1 MAKSIFVQREVEK
14 IYESYIQYD
23 WLYDPNSSGER
34 YIRKPKENK
43 GFIEKM
49 KDFAWAFLGT
59 IVLCIIFGAI
69 AYLFVGCAKKP
80 SVETNYKK
88 KESVEVQN
96 LVINNDFNEP
106 AHVVIIDKD
115 GNVDFEYYGIVN
127 MTEKDGQQNIIVDV
141 RENEGE

>member
-1 MAKSIFVQREVEK
+1 MKDAFQSGLWG
-14 IYESYIQYD
+14 Y
-23 WLYDPNSSGER
+23 NSMFEE
-34 YIRKPKENK
+34 ENK

-49 KDFAWAFLGT
+49 KDFAWTFLEVIG
-59 IVLCIIFGAI
+59 LCAICGAV
-69 AYLFVGCAKKP
+69 AYLLVGCAKKP
-80 SVETNYKK
+80 SVETNHKK
-88 KESVEVQN
+88 KESIEVQN

-106 AHVVIIDKD
+106 AHVVIIDQD

>member
-1 MAKSIFVQREVEK
+1 MKDAFQSGLWG
-14 IYESYIQYD
+14 Y
-23 WLYDPNSSGER
+23 NSMFEE
-34 YIRKPKENK
+34 ENK

-49 KDFAWAFLGT
+49 KDFAWAFLFT
-59 IVLCIIFGAI
+59 VVLCVIIGLI
-69 AYLFVGCAKKP
+69 AYLLVGCAKKH

-106 AHVVIIDKD
+106 AHVVIIDQD

-127 MTEKDGQQNIIVDV
+127 IAEKDGQQNIIVDV

>member
-1 MAKSIFVQREVEK
+1 MFEE
-14 IYESYIQYD
+14 
-23 WLYDPNSSGER
+23 
-34 YIRKPKENK
+34 ENK

-49 KDFAWAFLGT
+49 KDFACTFLGT
-59 IVLCIIFGAI
+59 IVLCAICGAV

-80 SVETNYKK
+80 SVETNYEK

-115 GNVDFEYYGIVN
+115 GNVNFEYYGIVN
-127 MTEKDGQQNIIVDV
+127 ITEKDGQQNIIVDV
-141 RENEGE
+141 RENEGEKLRN

>member
-1 MAKSIFVQREVEK
+1 MKDAFQSGLWG
-14 IYESYIQYD
+14 Y
-23 WLYDPNSSGER
+23 NSMFEE
-34 YIRKPKENK
+34 ENK
-43 GFIEKM
+43 DFIEKM
-49 KDFAWAFLGT
+49 KDFAWTFLGT

-69 AYLFVGCAKKP
+69 AYLLVRCAKKP

-127 MTEKDGQQNIIVDV
+127 IAEKDGQQNIIVDV
-141 RENEGE
+141 RENEGDALRN

>member
-1 MAKSIFVQREVEK
+1 MFEV
-14 IYESYIQYD
+14 
-23 WLYDPNSSGER
+23 
-34 YIRKPKENK
+34 ENK

-49 KDFAWAFLGT
+49 KDFLWTLLFNV
-59 IVLCIIFGAI
+59 VLCVIIGAVT
-69 AYLFVGCAKKP
+69 YLLVGCAKKP
-80 SVETNYKK
+80 SVETYHKE

-127 MTEKDGQQNIIVDV
+127 MTETDGQQNIIVDV
-141 RENEGE
+141 SENEGE

>member
-1 MAKSIFVQREVEK
+1 MFEE
-14 IYESYIQYD
+14 
-23 WLYDPNSSGER
+23 
-34 YIRKPKENK
+34 ENK

-69 AYLFVGCAKKP
+69 AYLLVGCAKKP
-80 SVETNYKK
+80 SAKTNYRK

-106 AHVVIIDKD
+106 AHVIIIDQD

>member
-1 MAKSIFVQREVEK
+1 MFEE
-14 IYESYIQYD
+14 
-23 WLYDPNSSGER
+23 
-34 YIRKPKENK
+34 ENK

-49 KDFAWAFLGT
+49 KDFALALLFNAA
-59 IVLCIIFGAI
+59 LCVIIGLI
-69 AYLFVGCAKKP
+69 AYLLVGCAKKP
-80 SVETNYKK
+80 SVETNYEK

>member
-1 MAKSIFVQREVEK
+1 MKDAFQSGLWG
-14 IYESYIQYD
+14 Y
-23 WLYDPNSSGER
+23 NSMFEE
-34 YIRKPKENK
+34 ENK

-49 KDFAWAFLGT
+49 RDFAWAFLFT
-59 IVLCIIFGAI
+59 VVLCVIIGLI
-69 AYLFVGCAKKP
+69 AYLLVGCAKEP

-106 AHVVIIDKD
+106 AHVVIIDQD

-127 MTEKDGQQNIIVDV
+127 IAEKDGQQNIIVDV

>member
-1 MAKSIFVQREVEK
+1 MFEE
-14 IYESYIQYD
+14 
-23 WLYDPNSSGER
+23 
-34 YIRKPKENK
+34 ENK
-43 GFIEKM
+43 DFIEKM
-49 KDFAWAFLGT
+49 KDFLWALLFNAA
-59 IVLCIIFGAI
+59 LCVIIGLI
-69 AYLFVGCAKKP
+69 AYLLVGCAKKP
-80 SVETNYKK
+80 SVETNCEK

-106 AHVVIIDKD
+106 AHVVIIDQD

>member
-1 MAKSIFVQREVEK
+1 MFEE
-14 IYESYIQYD
+14 
-23 WLYDPNSSGER
+23 
-34 YIRKPKENK
+34 ENK

-49 KDFAWAFLGT
+49 KDFAWSFL
-59 IVLCIIFGAI
+59 IMC
-69 AYLFVGCAKKP
+69 YLWCSRLFPRRMLKKP
-80 SVETNYKK
+80 CVETNNSK

-115 GNVDFEYYGIVN
+115 GNVNFEYYGIVN
-127 MTEKDGQQNIIVDV
+127 MTEKDGQQNIIIDV

>member
-1 MAKSIFVQREVEK
+1 MKDAFQSGLWG
-14 IYESYIQYD
+14 Y
-23 WLYDPNSSGER
+23 NSMFEE
-34 YIRKPKENK
+34 ENK

-49 KDFAWAFLGT
+49 KDFAWTFLGT

-69 AYLFVGCAKKP
+69 AYLLVGCAKKP
-80 SVETNYKK
+80 SVETNYGK

>member
-1 MAKSIFVQREVEK
+1 M
-14 IYESYIQYD
+14 
-23 WLYDPNSSGER
+23 L
-34 YIRKPKENK
+34 
-43 GFIEKM
+43 
-49 KDFAWAFLGT
+49 
-59 IVLCIIFGAI
+59 
-69 AYLFVGCAKKP
+69 VGCAKKP
-80 SVETNYKK
+80 NVETNYKK

-106 AHVVIIDKD
+106 AHVIIIDQD

>member
-1 MAKSIFVQREVEK
+1 MKDAFQSGLWG
-14 IYESYIQYD
+14 Y
-23 WLYDPNSSGER
+23 NSMFEE
-34 YIRKPKENK
+34 ENK

-49 KDFAWAFLGT
+49 KDFAWTFLGT
-59 IVLCIIFGAI
+59 IVLCIIFGAV
-69 AYLFVGCAKKP
+69 AYFLVGCSKKP
-80 SVETNYKK
+80 CVETNNSK

-115 GNVDFEYYGIVN
+115 GNVNFEYYGIVN
-127 MTEKDGQQNIIVDV
+127 MTEKDGQQNIIIDV

>member
-1 MAKSIFVQREVEK
+1 MFEE
-14 IYESYIQYD
+14 
-23 WLYDPNSSGER
+23 
-34 YIRKPKENK
+34 ENK

-49 KDFAWAFLGT
+49 RDFASSFLFT
-59 IVLCIIFGAI
+59 VVLCVIIGLI
-69 AYLFVGCAKKP
+69 AYLLVGCAKKP

-106 AHVVIIDKD
+106 AHVVIIDQD

-127 MTEKDGQQNIIVDV
+127 IAEKDGQQNIIVDV
-141 RENEGE
+141 RENEGDALRN